1 MNINCYFK
9 NLSAAAQIRINRACV
24 EDLVVT
30 VAAEINGLHDNVD
43 TYMREL
49 CVCFHSA
56 FPVMT
61 FLAGALN
68 FKRCFNGSNLY
79 VGVQ

>member
-9 NLSAAAQIRINRACV
+9 NLSAAAQIRINRACA

-49 CVCFHSA
+49 GTDDC
-56 FPVMT
+56 
-61 FLAGALN
+61 G
-68 FKRCFNGSNLY
+68 
-79 VGVQ
+79 